1 MFINCDGTE
10 HYGSSGTSYNNAG
23 EVQIIQEVVEKLLNN
38 DIEENEIGIIS
49 PYQAQQEL
57 ISQYVSTKIKVA
69 NIDGFQGNEKEYIIF
84 SCVRSNQTLGVGFV
98 NDYKR
103 LNVALKR
110 AKSGLIIIGNIQTLI
125 TSKVWNML
133 IHQFY
138 LRDALFELKEHDFV
152 QYNVENQEEF
162 NRPLEKSP
170 FQVQYE
176 VDDLKTN
183 ANTFKSTSR
192 CILKKPS
199 SEATRTKTT
208 QQTIFHKTQ
217 PLKMFSFQENLK
229 ISEKR
234 EEKTY
239 YSRRRYFSRISN

>member
-10 HYGSSGTSYNNAG
+10 QYGSSGTSYNNAG

-49 PYQAQQEL
+49 PYQDQQEL

-103 LNVALKR
+103 LNVALTR
-110 AKSGLIIIGNIQTLI
+110 AKRGLIIIGSIPTLI

-133 IHQFY
+133 LHHFY
-138 LRDALFELKEHDFV
+138 LRDALFELKEHEFV
-152 QYNVENQEEF
+152 QYNNENQDEF
-162 NRPLEKSP
+162 NCP
-170 FQVQYE
+170 
-176 VDDLKTN
+176 
-183 ANTFKSTSR
+183 
-192 CILKKPS
+192 
-199 SEATRTKTT
+199 
-208 QQTIFHKTQ
+208 
-217 PLKMFSFQENLK
+217 
-229 ISEKR
+229 
-234 EEKTY
+234 
-239 YSRRRYFSRISN
+239 